1 MKRIDFSVQKI
12 DWRVVAVVAFNDDID
27 DLRIAKDKD
36 KKFFT
41 QIWLPEDADE
51 QYVKQRRSLERTSYL
66 LTDRWHSCN
75 SWYD

>member
-36 KKFFT
+36 LWQQEIF
-41 QIWLPEDADE
+41 
-51 QYVKQRRSLERTSYL
+51 
-66 LTDRWHSCN
+66 HSN
-75 SWYD
+75 MAP